1 MKNILI
7 IFALVVCNN
16 ISLSNNEKQSY
27 SIPYSVIRTQVMIN
41 ANNISTWVQN
51 TGTFNQDIRTTN
63 TPGFEWPKGSGKFAI
78 FTAGLSMGAY
88 VNGGLRL
95 ATISYNGE
103 YAPGYSNAG
112 MGYTDLNFKI
122 YKVKKGDNAANNPD
136 YANWGLMVPYG
147 APYIDIDG
155 NGQFNPLVDKP
166 GVKGAGQTIYQCI
179 TDGFPENHTTGEGFG
194 GGTIPLY
201 SEMHFTAWSYDS
213 IPQLADVQFIK
224 MEVTNKNTLRWDST
238 FFGIVC
244 DPDVGNASDDY
255 IGCDLSRNLGYC
267 YNGTDHDGNGTGNS
281 YGLHPPA
288 VGIDLVKGAHS
299 IALPQSELGM
309 TSFVYFNGTGSAGIA
324 CETDPSSQPI
334 TPYNYLKGTK
344 KDGTPWVNAS
354 TMQITKFCYPG
365 DPETNTGWTEYSGV
379 IKNCGGITTGVVET
393 SPPGDR
399 RFILNSGSLQL
410 HVAPLD
416 TQTFVIAQMIARG
429 NTNKNSVTKLK
440 QLSDVV
446 QTFYNNNYTIG
457 IAPISTTIPN
467 NFSLHQNYPNPFN
480 PTTNIKFEIPQ
491 SDFIN
496 LSVYDLN
503 GKLIEEIVNE
513 NISAGTYEVKF
524 SAKNL
529 SSGIYCYRL
538 KSTSFTEMK
547 KMILVK

>member
-179 TDGFPENHTTGEGFG
+179 TDGF
-194 GGTIPLY
+194 
-201 SEMHFTAWSYDS
+201 
-213 IPQLADVQFIK
+213 
-224 MEVTNKNTLRWDST
+224 
-238 FFGIVC
+238 
-244 DPDVGNASDDY
+244 
-255 IGCDLSRNLGYC
+255 
-267 YNGTDHDGNGTGNS
+267 
-281 YGLHPPA
+281 
-288 VGIDLVKGAHS
+288 
-299 IALPQSELGM
+299 
-309 TSFVYFNGTGSAGIA
+309 
-324 CETDPSSQPI
+324 
-334 TPYNYLKGTK
+334 
-344 KDGTPWVNAS
+344 
-354 TMQITKFCYPG
+354 
-365 DPETNTGWTEYSGV
+365 
-379 IKNCGGITTGVVET
+379 
-393 SPPGDR
+393 
-399 RFILNSGSLQL
+399 
-410 HVAPLD
+410 
-416 TQTFVIAQMIARG
+416 
-429 NTNKNSVTKLK
+429 
-440 QLSDVV
+440 
-446 QTFYNNNYTIG
+446 
-457 IAPISTTIPN
+457 
-467 NFSLHQNYPNPFN
+467 
-480 PTTNIKFEIPQ
+480 
-491 SDFIN
+491 
-496 LSVYDLN
+496 
-503 GKLIEEIVNE
+503 
-513 NISAGTYEVKF
+513 
-524 SAKNL
+524 
-529 SSGIYCYRL
+529 
-538 KSTSFTEMK
+538 
-547 KMILVK
+547 